1 MNVRDRSPQTPVK
14 LILNA
19 SPDAELLKNRAQM
32 LNDAGY
38 YTSSAQ
44 TSEEVVQLAAQMHCD
59 VALICHSFDV
69 IQQSS
74 IQQRLR
80 EISPDIMV
88 VFVKQ
93 EMDGNHRFLVSRIRE
108 ALRSSA

>member
-1 MNVRDRSPQTPVK
+1 M
-14 LILNA
+14 
-19 SPDAELLKNRAQM
+19 
-32 LNDAGY
+32 
-38 YTSSAQ
+38 
-44 TSEEVVQLAAQMHCD
+44 QLAAQMHCD
-59 VALICHSFDV
+59 VALICHSYDV

-80 EISPDIMV
+80 EISPEILV